1 MSVAESER
9 SEMSTGDTSE
19 ITFARGPLRFRAVV
33 AGPDDGEPVVLLHG
47 FPQRVSSWDA
57 VAPLLHEA
65 GCRTIALDQRGYCAT
80 ARPRGRRAYRLSEL
94 VGDVLALLDTL
105 AAEGG
110 SGTAHVVGHDWGAV
124 VAWALAAAHPERVR
138 TLVPVSVPP
147 PAAFLRSMVTSDQL
161 GRSWYWVSSSCRSC
175 RSGCSPRVARV
186 STGSSAVA

>member
-65 GCRTIALDQRGYCAT
+65 GYCTIALDPRGYYAT
-80 ARPRGRRAYRLSEL
+80 ARPLGRRAYRLSAL
-94 VGDVLALLDTL
+94 VGDVLALMVTL
-105 AAEGG
+105 A
-110 SGTAHVVGHDWGAV
+110 TADGV
-124 VAWALAAAHPERVR
+124 
-138 TLVPVSVPP
+138 
-147 PAAFLRSMVTSDQL
+147 
-161 GRSWYWVSSSCRSC
+161 
-175 RSGCSPRVARV
+175 
-186 STGSSAVA
+186 